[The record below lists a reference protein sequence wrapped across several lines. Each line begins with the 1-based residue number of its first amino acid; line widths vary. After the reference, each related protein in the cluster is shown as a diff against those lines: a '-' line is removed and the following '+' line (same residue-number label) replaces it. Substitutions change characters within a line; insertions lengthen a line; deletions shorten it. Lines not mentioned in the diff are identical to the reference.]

1 MALIAVLHVAIL
13 ATIIVVLLM
22 RLKVMLIIID
32 ALNSLTI
39 LYILSGLGFYNVT
52 LLSYQSS
59 VGLQPFLF
67 PFG

>member
-1 MALIAVLHVAIL
+1 M
-13 ATIIVVLLM
+13 LL
-22 RLKVMLIIID
+22 VID

-39 LYILSGLGFYNVT
+39 LYILTGLALYNVT

-59 VGLQPFLF
+59 LGLQPFIY

>member
-1 MALIAVLHVAIL
+1 MGLIAVLHGAIL
-13 ATIIVVLLM
+13 IAIVAVLIM
-22 RLKVMLIIID
+22 RLRVMLIIID

-39 LYILSGLGFYNVT
+39 LYMLSGLGLYNVT

-59 VGLQPFLF
+59 VGLQPFLY